1 MRLAIGWGDGKTMGD
16 LVFFHLSNACGVLM
30 LPFSCRVSH
39 CYCPA
44 QERAD
49 RIPCALMAPRS
60 GRWLYVMSRFHAEP
74 LWGDVEVEYWVPSPD
89 PGSLPC
95 PQGTDAFG
103 GKQAGSACTP
113 FWAPRQAGRVR
124 VGGREGWSG
133 PFCTSVRSTWPVSSP
148 SPGYVPKSPPRPQQI
163 PTPFSKP
170 QGGIGS

>member
-1 MRLAIGWGDGKTMGD
+1 MGD
-16 LVFFHLSNACGVLM
+16 LGFFPFVKCMWSPNAPLQ
-30 LPFSCRVSH
+30 LPGISLLL
-39 CYCPA
+39 P
-44 QERAD
+44 RAGAG
-49 RIPCALMAPRS
+49 RPHSLCSEAPRS

-133 PFCTSVRSTWPVSSP
+133 PFCTSVCSTWPVSSP
-148 SPGYVPKSPPRPQQI
+148 SPGHVPKSPPRPQQI